1 MENIQLYCEFVLME
15 LDEAIKAGVIVT
27 ISHDSLIPI
36 NREENNWLRSLF
48 GQSPGAERE
57 EEIGGECLDSKKYSL

>member
-36 NREENNWLRSLF
+36 NREENN
-48 GQSPGAERE
+48 
-57 EEIGGECLDSKKYSL
+57 